1 LKERYGNINSN
12 LPHNVWVWCW
22 CGGDNNNMKLDNCVK
37 RLANCVG
44 GNLRVWQPTQFKII
58 ELKKHHPSIYRKVIQ
73 NKVVISD
80 QILVVVISGG
90 HYHAKRVKG
99 RPCQSYCFC
108 LFISLGPMMRQHH
121 WYHFDRPM

>member
-22 CGGDNNNMKLDNCVK
+22 CGGDNNNNMKLDNCVK

-80 QILVVVISGG
+80 QILVVVISG
-90 HYHAKRVKG
+90 YHAKRVKG

-108 LFISLGPMMRQHH
+108 FFISLGPMMRQHH